1 VIAAILAGGRGD
13 RMRTHDSPKPLL
25 RVGDRPILA
34 HVLDIYLQAGVREFV
49 ICAGANASA
58 LSEWLSSTAR
68 STGRPG
74 DAEQTYVYPSGSDE
88 SVVRLIDTGETSM
101 TGGRLRRILPHL
113 DDTFFLTYADGLANV
128 DPNDFA
134 RFHRDSNALVTIT
147 AVPLVLAEGV
157 VRLEPSSIYASRF
170 NEKPE
175 VTDRWCNAG
184 FAVVE
189 PEAVEKYC
197 LGDESVWE
205 RDTLTPLADL
215 RRLAVYRHR
224 GFWATMNFAHE
235 YDAIKRIFADRGPVW
250 LETPPPD

>member
-1 VIAAILAGGRGD
+1 MIAAILAGGRGD
-13 RMRTHDSPKPLL
+13 RMRTYDSPKPLL

-34 HVLDIYLQAGVREFV
+34 HILDIYLRAGVREFI
-49 ICAGANASA
+49 ICAGANVSA
-58 LSEWLSSTAR
+58 LSVWLDSAAR
-68 STGRPG
+68 STGRVG
-74 DAEQTYVYPSGSDE
+74 DVERTYAYPSGSGE

-101 TGGRLRRILPHL
+101 TGGRLRRILPRL
-113 DDTFFLTYADGLANV
+113 DDTFLLTYADGLANV
-128 DPNDFA
+128 DPNDLA
-134 RFHRDSNALVTIT
+134 RFHRASNALVTIT

-157 VRLEPSSIYASRF
+157 VRLEPSSIYAARF
-170 NEKPE
+170 DEKPRL
-175 VTDRWCNAG
+175 TDRWANAG

-197 LGDESVWE
+197 LGDDSVWE
-205 RDTLTPLADL
+205 RDALTPLADV

-250 LETPPPD
+250 LDTAAMG